1 MLKEINNLKP
11 FFEDITKET
20 AVREYAR
27 LLRISPPAASKTL
40 KSYAKQG
47 MLKSRKE
54 RRALLFKANT
64 ESRMFKDL
72 MILYNKIKLESSGL
86 PDELEKKFNYPT
98 IILFGSFA
106 KAEDIPES
114 DIDLCIISMEKKQ
127 INLEKFEKELK
138 HKIQIFNFT
147 SFSEIKNKELLNNIL
162 NGIILRGEINL
173 K

>member
-11 FFEDITKET
+11 FFEDITREL

-47 MLKSRKE
+47 ILKSRKE
-54 RRALLFKANT
+54 RRALLFKVNT
-64 ESRMFKDL
+64 GSRLFKDL
-72 MILYNKIKLESSGL
+72 MILYNKIKIENSGL
-86 PDELEKKFNYPT
+86 VDELEKKFNYPI

-106 KAEDIPES
+106 KAENIPES

-127 INLEKFEKELK
+127 VSLEKFENELK

-147 SFSEIKNKELLNNIL
+147 SISKIENKELLNNIL
-162 NGIILRGEINL
+162 NGVILRGEVAL